1 VRLPNV
7 ALFSALCRDL
17 QSLPSAGADVTSD
30 YVHPA
35 DGPDSKDR
43 YERPEAC
50 DEITALARSPARA
63 RPTHHPEG
71 LAAGLRRQPVRRLSA
86 VHGLEDKASSI
97 AVWHLFIPRRAF
109 RIQSNFHAD
118 EWFVPS
124 SSRGSREA
132 YGSGPMND
140 AYFKISLA

>member
-1 VRLPNV
+1 M
-7 ALFSALCRDL
+7 
-17 QSLPSAGADVTSD
+17 TSD

-35 DGPDSKDR
+35 DGHDSNDNTSDP
-43 YERPEAC
+43 RPATRSRPWR
-50 DEITALARSPARA
+50 DLLLALAQHTTPK
-63 RPTHHPEG
+63 G
-71 LAAGLRRQPVRRLSA
+71 WRQDYGDSLSA
-86 VHGLEDKASSI
+86 GYQLFIGLEDKASLI

-118 EWFVPS
+118 ECFVPS